1 MLQFIARENP
11 EGAWLNEKGKPVDL
25 VLVSCDRM
33 QAGGVLWPSYR
44 NLASMPARCG
54 VRPRG
59 VVAEVATVAA
69 DEAAPVVNNSKKV
82 VSKSRKA

>member
-59 VVAEVATVAA
+59 VVA

-82 VSKSRKA
+82 ASKSRKA